1 MADPKTPPD
10 VVADKVA
17 PAAAAPPSAIVL
29 NKHYAWFTPATK
41 TTPSQFVE
49 RNKGDEITD
58 SDEIAYFIG
67 INADFTAA

>member
-10 VVADKVA
+10 VVADKA
-17 PAAAAPPSAIVL
+17 AAAAPAQPDSIVL

-58 SDEIAYFIG
+58 PDEIAYFIG